1 MLKILQY
8 LAKFGKNAAIKKF
21 GSTDVKLALTGR
33 SKPVKAKP
41 KPKPKP
47 PKKRGVVSRSATES
61 MFGRKRKGPTPKR
74 SDSQAYRDGVK
85 ASQKK
90 ADEKLN
96 PSLRNKDIAPRSIE
110 SRRLDVLRQIREAK
124 GSGASPKMIERLQS
138 RAQNLKDMKS
148 DRADLTTMGGK
159 FKDGGLSTKTKNNT
173 SAEKFLELLKRNKL
187 SPKSNKPKVKKMPF
201 KIEPGR
207 KKPRLT
213 KLPYKIDGETKSFIK
228 KLLGGMK
235 SEYKAG
241 GSVIDLRK
249 SGMFTKTTNNL
260 KTSPRPVGRNDAA
273 EAKAVEGGNRESAR
287 VAREDPMYLRPKA
300 RKNKK

>member
-1 MLKILQY
+1 VLKILKY
-8 LAKFGKNAAIKKF
+8 LGKFGRDAAIKKF
-21 GSTDVKLALTGR
+21 GSTDVKLALTGG
-33 SKPVKAKP
+33 SKPVKA

-96 PSLRNKDIAPRSIE
+96 PSLRNKDITPKSIDE
-110 SRRLDVLRQIREAK
+110 RRLDVLRQIREAK

-159 FKDGGLSTKTKNNT
+159 FKAGGLVT
-173 SAEKFLELLKRNKL
+173 
-187 SPKSNKPKVKKMPF
+187 
-201 KIEPGR
+201 
-207 KKPRLT
+207 
-213 KLPYKIDGETKSFIK
+213 
-228 KLLGGMK
+228 
-235 SEYKAG
+235 
-241 GSVIDLRK
+241 DLRK
-249 SGMFTKTTNNL
+249 SGMVTKTTNNL

>member
-1 MLKILQY
+1 MVKDKTVLKILKY
-8 LAKFGKNAAIKKF
+8 LGKFGRDAAIKKF
-21 GSTDVKLALTGR
+21 GSTDVKLALTGG
-33 SKPVKAKP
+33 SKPVKA

-85 ASQKK
+85 AGQRK

-96 PSLRNKDIAPRSIE
+96 PSLRNKDITPKSIDE
-110 SRRLDVLRQIREAK
+110 RRLDVLRQIREAK
-124 GSGASPKMIERLQS
+124 GSGASPKMIERLQA

-148 DRADLTTMGGK
+148 DRPGLTTMGGK
-159 FKDGGLSTKTKNNT
+159 FKAGGLVT
-173 SAEKFLELLKRNKL
+173 
-187 SPKSNKPKVKKMPF
+187 
-201 KIEPGR
+201 
-207 KKPRLT
+207 
-213 KLPYKIDGETKSFIK
+213 
-228 KLLGGMK
+228 
-235 SEYKAG
+235 
-241 GSVIDLRK
+241 DLRK
-249 SGMFTKTTNNL
+249 SGMVTKTTNNL